1 MCSRAGFSFSGLEW
15 AGECFCGHNPPRAQE
30 RIAQSHCSLPCPLAT
45 NNTCGGN
52 LAIDVFYTGVKI
64 VRRDFEVE
72 QVDRQVSIAFL
83 MTVSGRSVRQV
94 RRLLRQI
101 YRPHHYYFIHVDQ
114 TSHWMFSQLED
125 LETFPNIKLA
135 TQRFQTF
142 WASNTLLYLLLTS
155 MKDILQLGWDFDY
168 LVNIS
173 ESDFPVRPLEQFEIY
188 LRNNNGRN
196 FVALGREDMV
206 KFQNGQGMRKL
217 FYNCDGRM
225 NRLGDRDLP
234 FGLQWV
240 GGSDWV
246 TLHRDFVHYLVT
258 SDDSLVRGLT
268 SFYFYSIMAPE
279 SFFHTALLNSRQV
292 SSDSIEI
299 IISGPF

>member
-1 MCSRAGFSFSGLEW
+1 M
-15 AGECFCGHNPPRAQE
+15 
-30 RIAQSHCSLPCPLAT
+30 
-45 NNTCGGN
+45 
-52 LAIDVFYTGVKI
+52 D
-64 VRRDFEVE
+64 
-72 QVDRQVSIAFL
+72 QVSIVFM

-101 YRPHHYYFIHVDQ
+101 YRPHHYYYIHVDQ
-114 TSHWMFSQLED
+114 TSHWMFSQLKP
-125 LETFPNIKLA
+125 LQSFPNIKLA
-135 TQRFQTF
+135 TERFQTF
-142 WASNTLLYLLLTS
+142 WASNTLLFLLLTS

-188 LRNNNGRN
+188 LRNNSGRN
-196 FVALGREDMV
+196 FVAMGKENMV
-206 KFQNGQGMRKL
+206 RFQSGQGMRKL

-246 TLHRDFVHYLVT
+246 ILHRDFVHYLVT
-258 SDDSLVRGLT
+258 SDDSLIRGLT
-268 SFYFYSIMAPE
+268 NFYFYSIMAPE
-279 SFFHTALLNSRQV
+279 SFFHTALLNSR
-292 SSDSIEI
+292 
-299 IISGPF
+299 

>member
-1 MCSRAGFSFSGLEW
+1 MTQSDCRAGFSFAGLEW
-15 AGECFCGHNPPRAQE
+15 GGECFCGHGAPRAE
-30 RIAQSHCSLPCPLAT
+30 DRIAQDHCSLPCPLAT
-45 NNTCGGN
+45 ETCGGN
-52 LAIDVFYTGVKI
+52 LAIDVFYTGVRI
-64 VRRDFEVE
+64 VRRDFQPDQVE
-72 QVDRQVSIAFL
+72 NISIAFL

-114 TSHWMFSQLED
+114 SSQWMFSQLKS
-125 LETFPNIKLA
+125 LQTFPNIQLA

-155 MKDILQLGWDFDY
+155 MKDILKLGWDFDY

-173 ESDFPVRPLEQFEIY
+173 ESDFPVRPLDQFEIY
-188 LRNNNGRN
+188 LQNNNGRN
-196 FVALGREDMV
+196 FVAMGNENMV

-225 NRLGDRDLP
+225 NRLGDRNLP

-246 TLHRDFVHYLVT
+246 ILHRDFVHYLVT

-268 SFYFYSIMAPE
+268 NFYFYSIMAPE
-279 SFFHTALLNSRQV
+279 SFFHTALLNSR
-292 SSDSIEI
+292 
-299 IISGPF
+299 